1 MYDTIYKEIEVRQ
14 KFDEE
19 LKAKVALEV
28 LKEEKTLQ
36 ELAQHTFEMYQ
47 HFGFKVMGKLFHP
60 VIKIPQWDM
69 LRG

>member
-19 LKAKVALEV
+19 LKAKVVLEA
-28 LKEEKTLQ
+28 LKEEKRCRNWV
-36 ELAQHTFEMYQ
+36 QHTFEMYQ

-60 VIKIPQWDM
+60 VIKIPQWDL
-69 LRG
+69 LRE